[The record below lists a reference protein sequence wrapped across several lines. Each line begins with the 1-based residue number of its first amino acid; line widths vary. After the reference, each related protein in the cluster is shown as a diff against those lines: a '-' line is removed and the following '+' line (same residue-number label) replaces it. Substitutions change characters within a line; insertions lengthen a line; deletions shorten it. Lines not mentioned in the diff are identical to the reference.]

1 VAATGCGAGV
11 SDFTAAG
18 SSDAAD
24 FVGDAF
30 VAAGFVGEAVA
41 GFVTAGFLGDAF
53 GATTDATG
61 REGAGACAVSR
72 AEARRQTPS
81 VQM

>member
-1 VAATGCGAGV
+1 MAATGCGAGA
-11 SDFTAAG
+11 SGFAAAG
-18 SSDAAD
+18 SSDAA
-24 FVGDAF
+24 GF
-30 VAAGFVGEAVA
+30 VAAGFVGDAVA
-41 GFVTAGFLGDAF
+41 GFVTVGFLGDAF

-61 REGAGACAVSR
+61 REGACAVSR